1 MKTLLTMQSLPLL
14 LLLLQPLPLQVLM
27 QRRFPSMPD
36 DVRTEEFEEFVDE
49 LYSTGPTKPPTKKI
63 FQNHFIIPTV
73 LPFYNEYHCNW
84 DLKIRH
90 VHDRFSC
97 RKEHFFL
104 LVSYEELQKTCSSK
118 FVACRNGVR
127 RCHKTERI
135 IEGVYCKLTRGI
147 RMPECTYE
155 GFPKKGYAL
164 ITCRWQD
171 DIGEIIPEHVNDILE
186 IPGKH

>member
-1 MKTLLTMQSLPLL
+1 
-14 LLLLQPLPLQVLM
+14 M
-27 QRRFPSMPD
+27 QRKYRDSSD
-36 DVRTEEFEEFVDE
+36 HLSEGFEDFRDE
-49 LYSTGPTKPPTKKI
+49 MYSTGPTKPPTKKI
-63 FQNHFIIPTV
+63 FQEHVIIPTV
-73 LPFYNEYHCNW
+73 IPFYYNDYCTY
-84 DLKIRH
+84 DIQFRF

-104 LVSYEELQKTCSSK
+104 SVTYEELQKTCSSK

-135 IEGVYCKLTRGI
+135 IEGLHCKLLRGI
-147 RMPECTYE
+147 RMPYCTYG
-155 GFPKKGYAL
+155 GFPKTGYAL

-186 IPGKH
+186 ISGKQ